1 MNFNEKVTL
10 QTDKFIDYLTEKLP
24 EMFMQLT
31 TENSSTLSSTS
42 TDEVVKQ
49 RKLLLSK
56 LLHECLQTISQAQG
70 STHLID
76 ERNTTKS
83 YTSYCSTST
92 NT

>member
-1 MNFNEKVTL
+1 M
-10 QTDKFIDYLTEKLP
+10 TEKLP

-31 TENSSTLSSTS
+31 TENSSTVASTS

-56 LLHECLQTISQAQG
+56 LLHDYLQTISQTQA
-70 STHLID
+70 STRLID
-76 ERNTTKS
+76 ERNTRKS
-83 YTSYCSTST
+83 YTSYRSTST